1 VQYSVLS
8 LTLLLFSMY
17 CIRWYE
23 LVMSWRWMVQVIAVL
38 SLVSLSVGRYG
49 IRWYEHV
56 FLIGPRG

>member
-1 VQYSVLS
+1 
-8 LTLLLFSMY
+8 MY
-17 CIRWYE
+17 YIRWYE

-38 SLVSLSVGRYG
+38 SLAFLSVGRYE